1 MTEEPPVP
9 DDDSL
14 GGKTRRGI
22 GWNILAAVATNVVRV
37 ASVAILGRLLSARDF
52 GIVAAVVAV
61 TALATVVKDIGVGA
75 ALVQREDIDD
85 DHIGTAFAISVYL
98 AGGLGLVLVLIAPL
112 IGRFYDMPEVIDVLR
127 AMSIVFVIRGVA
139 SVSTMLCLRDLNF
152 RRVALLELGAYVA
165 GTATSIVLAAT
176 GVGAW
181 SLVIGYLVEATL
193 AAGFYLALRPPKLVL
208 RIHKERARELLG
220 YGLGQT
226 VFQISSALANQGDNL
241 IVGHTLGRAA
251 LGFYG
256 RAYDLVRFPAN
267 VFTSVVGNVLF
278 PAFSRMQHDPVRLG
292 RAFLRTLFGNAFL
305 LLPTSMLLI
314 VLAPEAIRILLG
326 PGWDEMVW
334 PFRILT
340 ASMLCRT
347 SYKAGAIVA
356 RATGDVYAVAVVV
369 TIYAAIVVGG
379 AAIASRWGI
388 TGVAISTTTA
398 IIAAYFLLSYVGM
411 RRSDVTWTQFVAVH
425 GLGAAIAVV
434 VLAGCWPLA
443 HALRA
448 ADVHYVAILAIV
460 SVAAGLLA
468 TGGIVL
474 GLRRG
479 HADLVW
485 LRDTVVGAVT
495 RRRRARAS
503 IDDQA

>member
-1 MTEEPPVP
+1 MTEPPPGP

-14 GGKTRRGI
+14 GRKTRRGI
-22 GWNILAAVATNVVRV
+22 GWNIVAAVATNVVRI
-37 ASVAILGRLLSARDF
+37 ASVAILARLLSPRDF
-52 GIVAAVVAV
+52 GIVAVVVAV
-61 TALATVVKDIGVGA
+61 TALATVIKDIGVGA
-75 ALVQREDIDD
+75 ALVQRETIDD
-85 DHIGTAFAISVYL
+85 DHVGTAFAISVYL
-98 AGGLGLVLVLIAPL
+98 AGGLGVVLVAIAPL
-112 IGRFYDMPEVIDVLR
+112 IGRFYDMPEAVDVLR
-127 AMSIVFVIRGVA
+127 AMSIVFVIKGVA
-139 SVSTMLCLRDLNF
+139 AVSAMLCLRDLNF
-152 RRVALLELGAYVA
+152 RLVAILELGAYVA
-165 GTATSIVLAAT
+165 GTVTSIVLAALDA
-176 GVGAW
+176 GAW
-181 SLVIGYLVEATL
+181 SLVIGYLVEACV
-193 AAGFYLALRPPKLVL
+193 AAAFYLALRPPKLIL

-278 PAFSRMQHDPVRLG
+278 PAFSRMQNDPVRLG

-305 LLPTSMLLI
+305 LLPFSMLLV
-314 VLAPEAIRILLG
+314 VLAPEAIRVLLG

-369 TIYAAIVVGG
+369 TIYAAIVVIG
-379 AAIASRWGI
+379 AAIASSWGI

-398 IIAAYFLLSYVGM
+398 IVAAYLLLSYVGM
-411 RRSDVTWTQFVAVH
+411 RRSDVTWTQFVVVH
-425 GLGAAIAVV
+425 GPGAAIASL
-434 VLAGCWPLA
+434 VLVGCWPLA

-448 ADVHYVAILAIV
+448 GELHYVAILAIV
-460 SVAAGLLA
+460 SLAAAVLAAAAIGL
-468 TGGIVL
+468 GV
-474 GLRRG
+474 RRRQP
-479 HADLVW
+479 DIVW
-485 LRDTVVGAVT
+485 LVDTVTKAI
-495 RRRRARAS
+495 RRRR
-503 IDDQA
+503 